1 MNIRFDSIFEKYI
14 FLAIFIVFFSSLIN
28 AQVNDS
34 TSSIS
39 RTNHTNSNDTI
50 FNGSIN
56 YNLPLGFLDLV
67 ESYKKANYASPG
79 IDGFRVQILSDAGNN
94 AKERAQSSLVDF
106 EQKFPGIPVYLTYQ
120 QPNFKVRCGNFRT
133 KAEAR
138 RMLNEVSS
146 QFPGSYVVRD
156 YIKPPKD

>member
-1 MNIRFDSIFEKYI
+1 M
-14 FLAIFIVFFSSLIN
+14 N

-34 TSSIS
+34 TYSITS
-39 RTNHTNSNDTI
+39 ASHTNLNDTI
-50 FNGSIN
+50 INGTIN
-56 YNLPLGFLDLV
+56 YNLPVGFLDLI
-67 ESYKKANYASPG
+67 ESYKKANYAAPG

-120 QPNFKVRCGNFRT
+120 QPNFKVRCGDFRT

-138 RMLNEVSS
+138 RLLNEVSR
-146 QFPGSYVVRD
+146 QFPGAYVVRD
-156 YIKPPKD
+156 FIKTPKD